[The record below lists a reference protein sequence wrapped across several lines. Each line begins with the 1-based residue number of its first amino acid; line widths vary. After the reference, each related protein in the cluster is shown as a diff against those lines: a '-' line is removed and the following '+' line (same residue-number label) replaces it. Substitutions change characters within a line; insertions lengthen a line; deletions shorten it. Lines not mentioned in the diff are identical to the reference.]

1 MPLSCSPMDPVS
13 ARAVSTWRYDAPYEI
28 YNVAPDRIEEEV
40 QALLDPQN
48 AYYVLT
54 DERGSLV
61 AYCCFG
67 RDAQVPG
74 GDYTADALDIGLAV
88 RPDLTGQGCGHTYVD
103 AVLGFARR
111 TFAPAAFRVTVAALN
126 RRALPVWERAGFRP
140 VQEFARTPDGLPFVV
155 LTRASLPSGQ
165 GKG

>member
-1 MPLSCSPMDPVS
+1 MDSVS
-13 ARAVSTWRYDAPYEI
+13 ARAVSTWHYDAPYEI

-48 AYYVLT
+48 AYYVFT

-74 GDYTADALDIGLAV
+74 GDYAADALDIGLAV
-88 RPDLTGQGCGHTYVD
+88 RPDLTGQGRGHTYVD

-111 TFAPAAFRVTVAALN
+111 TFAPAAFRVTVAAFS
-126 RRALPVWERAGFRP
+126 RRALRVWERAEFRP

-155 LTRASLPSGQ
+155 LTHAPLPSGQ
-165 GKG
+165 G